1 MELKQLRSFI
11 AVVEHGTMGKAAL
24 ELGVGTSAIS
34 QQISRLE
41 GELST
46 RLLQR
51 TDRGVVPTEAGA
63 AFWRQAQLGLRH
75 LDYAVVAA
83 SQARLSGC
91 VNVGL
96 PPSAG
101 GVLSMPFMFAM
112 RGRYPDVK
120 VCIVEAMTGHL
131 ESMLSARQID
141 VAVLFREEPARKWS
155 ALRLLDERLFFI
167 APSGMPGMPT
177 GESATIEMI
186 KDFPLILPTRAHGL
200 RVLMME
206 CFQAAGVEPRISAE
220 VDGLAILM
228 EAVREGF
235 GCTIQPGAA
244 LARLDRT
251 RYQSVALADAKATR
265 PALLLSLSDDELSPA
280 GLAARVVLT
289 DVMRTLVRENRWPGA
304 TLCAA

>member
-1 MELKQLRSFI
+1 MELKQLRNFV
-11 AVVEHGTMGKAAL
+11 AVVEHGTIGKAAL
-24 ELGVGTSAIS
+24 ELRVGTSALS

-51 TDRGVVPTEAGA
+51 TALGVVPTEAGA
-63 AFWRQAQLGLRH
+63 AFCRLVKLGLRH
-75 LDYAVVAA
+75 IDCAVISAR
-83 SQARLSGC
+83 QARFSGY
-91 VNVGL
+91 VNVGF
-96 PPSAG
+96 PPSAA

-112 RGRYPDVK
+112 RARYPDIK
-120 VCIVEAMTGHL
+120 VCITEAMTGHL

-167 APSGMPGMPT
+167 APRGITGMPV
-177 GESATIEMI
+177 GESTNIEAI

-200 RVLMME
+200 RTLTME
-206 CFQAAGVEPRISAE
+206 CFQAAGIEPRISAE

-228 EAVREGF
+228 EAVGEGF

-244 LARLDRT
+244 LARLNHA
-251 RYQSVALADAKATR
+251 RYESIALADARATR
-265 PALLLSLSDDELSPA
+265 PAMLLSLSDDELSPA
-280 GLAARVVLT
+280 GLAARIVLT
-289 DVMRTLVRENRWPGA
+289 DVMRTLVLKEKWPGA
-304 TLCAA
+304 TLCTS

>member
-1 MELKQLRSFI
+1 VELRQLRCFI

-24 ELGVGTSAIS
+24 ELGVGTSAVS

-51 TDRGVVPTEAGA
+51 TDRGVVLTEAGA

-83 SQARLSGC
+83 GQARLSGC
-91 VNVGL
+91 VNVGF

-101 GVLSMPFMFAM
+101 SVLGMPFMFAM
-112 RGRYPDVK
+112 RERYPDVK
-120 VCIVEAMTGHL
+120 VCIAEAMTGHL
-131 ESMLSARQID
+131 EAMLSAHQID
-141 VAVLFREEPARKWS
+141 IAVMFREVPARKWS

-167 APSGMPGMPT
+167 APSGMAGMPV
-177 GESATIEMI
+177 GESTSIEMI
-186 KDFPLILPTRAHGL
+186 KDCPLVLPTRGHGL
-200 RVLMME
+200 RILTME
-206 CFQAAGVEPRISAE
+206 CFRAAGIEPRISAE

-244 LARLDRT
+244 LIRLDSAH
-251 RYQSVALADAKATR
+251 YQSIALSDPKATR
-265 PALLLSLSDDELSPA
+265 PALLLSLSDDDLSPA

-304 TLCAA
+304 TLYNA